1 MVNMATA
8 KIKELASIVAKLQNE
23 RQSHEDAIAEIDAA
37 FEEMGIAPGPVRRRG
52 KKPGPKPGSK
62 RGGKKKTAGR
72 KKKSTKRKYVK
83 KKTGKKKTAKKT
95 SAKKRTGKR
104 KGNTGKRYAESGTAM
119 VMRLVQ
125 QAGANGISGAEL
137 DKQWKKQGRA
147 GGVYNIL
154 GALGKDGKVKKK
166 SVKGQRGSTYT
177 AA

>member
-1 MVNMATA
+1 
-8 KIKELASIVAKLQNE
+8 
-23 RQSHEDAIAEIDAA
+23 
-37 FEEMGIAPGPVRRRG
+37 
-52 KKPGPKPGSK
+52 
-62 RGGKKKTAGR
+62 
-72 KKKSTKRKYVK
+72 
-83 KKTGKKKTAKKT
+83 
-95 SAKKRTGKR
+95 
-104 KGNTGKRYAESGTAM
+104 M